1 MATEKME
8 TSTSEEGGKE
18 ENGEQQQQQQQHQL
32 PKRVQVLLEH
42 FVCLISCPLAIPGH
56 REGWSKAWSTTS

>member
-18 ENGEQQQQQQQHQL
+18 ENGEQQQQQQHQL

-42 FVCLISCPLAIPGH
+42 FACLISCPLAIPGH